1 MRATRSLP
9 DALHAAY
16 PGLGVRLNAE
26 PRPFPG
32 FRVGQ
37 VWALMDGRGE
47 YLSVVQLA
55 AFDAAWRDPAYPA
68 YLQTNHSAWFAG
80 GVWIEEVDL
89 LDFCRHGI
97 LLADAVCPHLAP
109 WASALPVREAE
120 ASKEVE

>member
-9 DALHAAY
+9 DARHAAY

-55 AFDAAWRDPAYPA
+55 AFDAAWRDPVIPA
-68 YLQTNHSAWFAG
+68 MRPAWFAG
-80 GVWIEEVDL
+80 GAWIEEFDL

>member
-1 MRATRSLP
+1 MRGTRALP

-37 VWALMDGRGE
+37 VWALMDERGA

-55 AFDAAWRDPAYPA
+55 AFDAAWRDPTDPA
-68 YLQTNHSAWFAG
+68 TIRPAWFAG
-80 GVWIEEVDL
+80 GAWIEEADL

-97 LLADAVCPHLAP
+97 LLSDAVCPHLAP
-109 WASALPVREAE
+109 WASALPVCKAD
-120 ASKEVE
+120 ASKEVA